1 MELKTKYQ
9 YTYFIYPFVVKTS
22 KYQKYLLNILKNDKF
37 DIKIFEKQRNIKMY
51 QYFLPKIS
59 ELLFSGFSFSEEKKK
74 QLESMP
80 KETASAL
87 LAKNN
92 CNVFEYKLKKDVQ
105 GKTEENGIFFKIT
118 KIEIVCF
125 KSGICFLVMKT
136 NVENSDSFSDVL
148 NFNYKFRD
156 IKQSGNVLNGYDKI
170 KIQTDVF
177 EDMNKLTEFIEEITG
192 STFESM
198 KLDID
203 TNRFLTYSYVCID
216 QQAWNEQKTF
226 KDIEYQFVKFAN
238 FLPADDI
245 VSYQYSNY
253 SNFSKWKY
261 AKIGISKQG
270 VTLFTSDADMNN
282 YTILP
287 DEFENQYLFT
297 FILDLYKKYYL
308 KKLENDFQKIKQ
320 VKKARKNFI
329 EFTKK
334 LWIQEITDDE
344 VGAFFNYSVAKIF
357 NLNQNY
363 KKIKNQYDVLYKEYN
378 IEKNTVILRWI
389 FGALVVL
396 IIFTILN
403 FLSIS

>member
-9 YTYFIYPFVVKTS
+9 YTYFIYPFVVKES
-22 KYQKYLLNILKNDKF
+22 KYQKYLLNLLKNDKF
-37 DIKIFEKQRNIKMY
+37 SVKVFEKQRNIKMY
-51 QYFLPKIS
+51 QYFLPKIGQ
-59 ELLFSGFSFSEEKKK
+59 LLFSGFSFSEGKKK
-74 QLESMP
+74 QLEALP

-105 GKTEENGIFFKIT
+105 GKTEASGIFFKIT
-118 KIEIVCF
+118 KMELVCF
-125 KSGICFLVMKT
+125 KSGICFLIMKT
-136 NVENSDSFSDVL
+136 NIENSDIFSDVL

-156 IKQSGNVLNGYDKI
+156 IKQSGNVLNSYDKI
-170 KIQTDVF
+170 KIQTDLF

-203 TNRFLTYSYVCID
+203 INRFLTYSYVCID
-216 QQAWNEQKTF
+216 QQSWNEQKSF
-226 KDIEYQFVKFAN
+226 KDIEYQFIKFAN
-238 FLPADDI
+238 FLPADDM
-245 VSYQYSNY
+245 VAYDNFNY
-253 SNFSKWKY
+253 SDFSKWKY

-287 DEFENQYLFT
+287 DEFENQYLYT
-297 FILDLYKKYYL
+297 YILNLYKKLYL

-320 VKKARKNFI
+320 VKKARKDFI
-329 EFTKK
+329 EFTRE

-344 VGAFFNYSVAKIF
+344 TGAYFSYNVSKAFS
-357 NLNQNY
+357 LDRNY
-363 KKIKNQYDVLYKEYN
+363 KKLKNQYDVLYKEYN
-378 IEKNTVILRWI
+378 IEKNNWILRGI
-389 FGALVVL
+389 LIAMVVL
-396 IIFTILN
+396 IIFTVLN
-403 FLSIS
+403 FLAIS